1 MAADARQHRAP
12 VQDRRFVRR
21 QPPIPRHLTRWLYSV
36 VGANYAR
43 SVSRWRGKLRIASLR
58 LLSPQNPLTLGFCG
72 GVFSAYHTSSPWQ
85 NRFAGFCQG
94 FFSAQTAPPLP
105 MQTAGAWFALGFL
118 SAQTTLTPF
127 LAGAENCVSLRCAFS
142 LHYPAECAAAGRN
155 HPIDKARPCQSGLES
170 HARAR
175 GKITPPTALPRVMI
189 SRRRRVSRLHTPATV
204 K

>member
-12 VQDRRFVRR
+12 VQDRRFVRG

-72 GVFSAYHTSSPWQ
+72 GVFSAYRTSSPLQ
-85 NRFAGFCQG
+85 NRLRWVLQG
-94 FFSAQTAPPLP
+94 FLRGNCSPPQRTSMSKRVDISHVCGLRSVFIQVHPWPKTDRNSFAHTARKWAGTKLARNFSCQRS
-105 MQTAGAWFALGFL
+105 FA
-118 SAQTTLTPF
+118 
-127 LAGAENCVSLRCAFS
+127 
-142 LHYPAECAAAGRN
+142 RN
-155 HPIDKARPCQSGLES
+155 
-170 HARAR
+170 ARAR